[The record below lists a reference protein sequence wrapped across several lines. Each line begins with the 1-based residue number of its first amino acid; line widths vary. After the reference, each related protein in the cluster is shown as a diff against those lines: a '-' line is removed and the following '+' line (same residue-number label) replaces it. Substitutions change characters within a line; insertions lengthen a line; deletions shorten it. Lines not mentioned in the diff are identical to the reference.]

1 MQGSHQDR
9 CCPGQGSR
17 TSGWI
22 SQKQPVNCTDTE
34 VLSACRAGEAPA
46 RDAAHDRTVTPF
58 SRKQA
63 AAARSPQTGS
73 MGNRRR
79 ISSDRPRVLKS
90 DARKVLTRVQ
100 ACAADMR
107 LRGARKAVLAAVLV
121 LLPGRHSRVTDD
133 AVRLH
138 QLADLIVEAGGR
150 RYCDKTIGRA
160 LASLAADDLIAY
172 TPAQGR
178 GNRALLA
185 IHSRF
190 VDDVE
195 VLQRD
200 ETGRVIVPESVT
212 FSEAPSSYRPKA
224 NYPPT
229 PRSTDDQASSDSRP
243 IGVEIHPDEVRE
255 VFAALPEAYQGLG
268 TRTRWRLGGLIRRQ
282 LGRGW
287 LPEQIIA
294 ILAAPMPGGIKSPL
308 HLAMWRLAKNQPG
321 SGPRLR
327 PLQQA
332 WDAAAAS
339 AERSRRDQ
347 AVEQS
352 LAEITQATTADQRD
366 RALRAE
372 AVRFGPITNPR
383 TALVSAARA
392 AVRRFPNCS
401 LATALA
407 RWAEGILAEQ
417 HTTATTATAEHR
429 PSPVVPDLG
438 LELAI
443 STVTGHCVSCQC
455 SPGTLRTE
463 LPIPVPVC
471 DSCWAANADQ
481 DAA

>member
-1 MQGSHQDR
+1 MEGSHQDR

-17 TSGWI
+17 TPGWI
-22 SQKQPVNCTDTE
+22 SQKQPVNCTDAE
-34 VLSACRAGEAPA
+34 VSSACRDREVPACEAA
-46 RDAAHDRTVTPF
+46 QNH
-58 SRKQA
+58 A
-63 AAARSPQTGS
+63 AAPFPRQQPTAVESPQSGS
-73 MGNRRR
+73 SSGPRR
-79 ISSDRPRVLKS
+79 ISPDRPRVLKS

-100 ACAADMR
+100 ACASDMR

-121 LLPGRHSRVTDD
+121 LLPGRHSRITDD
-133 AVRLH
+133 AVRLY
-138 QLADLIVEAGGR
+138 QVADLIVEAGGR

-190 VDDVE
+190 VNDVE

-200 ETGRVIVPESVT
+200 ETGRVVVPASAQSVT

-229 PRSTDDQASSDSRP
+229 PRSIANQATNNSRP
-243 IGVEIHPDEVRE
+243 VGVEIHPHEVRE
-255 VFAALPEAYQGLG
+255 VFAGLPEAYQDLS

-294 ILAAPMPGGIKSPL
+294 ILAAPLPGGIKSPL

-332 WDAAAAS
+332 WDAHAAA
-339 AERSRRDQ
+339 AERARRDQ
-347 AVEQS
+347 AIEQA
-352 LAEITQATTADQRD
+352 LADITQATTADQRD

-372 AVRFGPITNPR
+372 AARFGPITNPK

-392 AVRRFPNCS
+392 AVRRFPNFP
-401 LATALA
+401 LATALG
-407 RWAEGILAEQ
+407 RWAETILDEQ
-417 HTTATTATAEHR
+417 QPDATTQHL
-429 PSPVVPDLG
+429 PSAIVPDLG

-443 STVTGHCVSCQC
+443 STVTGHCVSCQ
-455 SPGTLRTE
+455 SAPGTLRTE

-471 DSCWAANADQ
+471 DTCWTANADQ